1 MKDDADLVQRRF
13 KRAIIV
19 FAIVELAFML
29 FVVVVY
35 KLRH

>member
-1 MKDDADLVQRRF
+1 MNDDSDLVRRRF

-19 FAIVELAFML
+19 FALVELAFML
-29 FVVVVY
+29 FVVIY